1 MKVKSLLVSQPDPGD
16 KRTAYHALAEKYKL
30 KLDFRP
36 FIQVE
41 SVPAKELRKQR
52 LNILDHTA
60 VILTS
65 RSAVDNFFRVVE
77 ELKVEVPNTMKY
89 FCTNEGISLY
99 TQKYTVLRKRKMFFG
114 KGREPEFL
122 KVIKQHP
129 KEKYLFVCSDIRKP
143 SIPTFLEDNN
153 INFTE
158 AIMYRTVNADLSD
171 LEDVFY
177 DVIAFFSPADIKS
190 LFDNFPDFKQNDTRI
205 AGWGNSTNRAIEEAN
220 LVNNIPAP
228 TTEAPSMTAAI
239 EQYILSLDKK

>member
-1 MKVKSLLVSQPDPGD
+1 MKVKSILVSQPDPGD
-16 KRTAYHALAEKYKL
+16 KKTAYHALAEKYKL

-41 SVPAKELRKQR
+41 PVPAKDLRKKR

-60 VILTS
+60 IILTS
-65 RSAVDNFFRVVE
+65 RSAVDNFFRCVE

-89 FCTNEGISLY
+89 FCINEGISLY

-114 KGREPEFL
+114 KAREPEFL
-122 KVIKQHP
+122 KLIKSHP

-143 SIPTFLEDNN
+143 SIPTFLTDNN
-153 INFTE
+153 ISFTE

-171 LEDVFY
+171 LEEVFY

-190 LFDNFPDFKQNDTRI
+190 LFDNFPEFKQNDTRI
-205 AGWGNSTNRAIEEAN
+205 AGWGASTNKAIVEAN
-220 LVNNIPAP
+220 LKNNIPAP
-228 TTEAPSMTAAI
+228 TPDSPSMTAAI
-239 EQYILSLDKK
+239 EAYIKSL

>member
-1 MKVKSLLVSQPDPGD
+1 MKVKSILVSQPDPGD
-16 KRTAYHALAEKYKL
+16 KKTAYHALAEKYKL

-41 SVPAKELRKQR
+41 SVPAKELRKKR

-60 VILTS
+60 IILTS
-65 RSAVDNFFRVVE
+65 RSAVDNFFRCVE

-89 FCTNEGISLY
+89 FCINEGISLY

-122 KVIKQHP
+122 KLVKSHP

-143 SIPTFLEDNN
+143 SIPTFLTENEID
-153 INFTE
+153 FTE

-171 LEDVFY
+171 LENVFY

-190 LFDNFPDFKQNDTRI
+190 LFDNFPDFEQNNTRI
-205 AGWGNSTNRAIEEAN
+205 AGWGASTNKAILEAN
-220 LVNNIPAP
+220 LANNIPAP
-228 TTEAPSMTAAI
+228 TPDSPSMTAAI
-239 EQYILSLDKK
+239 EAYIKSL

>member
-1 MKVKSLLVSQPDPGD
+1 LKVKSILVSQPDPGD
-16 KRTAYHALAEKYKL
+16 KRTAYHVLAEKYKL

-41 SVPAKELRKQR
+41 SVPAKELRKKR

-60 VILTS
+60 IILTS
-65 RSAVDNFFRVVE
+65 RSAVDNFFRCVE
-77 ELKVEVPNTMKY
+77 ELKVELPTTMKY
-89 FCTNEGISLY
+89 FCINEGISLY

-122 KVIKQHP
+122 KLVKTHP
-129 KEKYLFVCSDIRKP
+129 KEKYLFPCSDIRKD
-143 SIPTFLEDNN
+143 SIPNFLTENN
-153 INFTE
+153 IEYTE

-171 LEDVFY
+171 LENVFY

-190 LFDNFPDFKQNDTRI
+190 LFDNFPDFKQNNTRI
-205 AGWGNSTNRAIEEAN
+205 AGWGASTNKAIEEAQ

-228 TTEAPSMTAAI
+228 TPDSPSMTAAI
-239 EQYILSLDKK
+239 EAYIKAM

>member
-1 MKVKSLLVSQPDPGD
+1 MKVKSILVSQPDPGD
-16 KRTAYHALAEKYKL
+16 KRTAYHVLAEKYKL

-41 SVPAKELRKQR
+41 SVPAKELRKKR

-60 VILTS
+60 IILTS
-65 RSAVDNFFRVVE
+65 RSAVDNFFRCVE
-77 ELKVEVPNTMKY
+77 ELKVELPTTMKY
-89 FCTNEGISLY
+89 FCINEGISLY

-122 KVIKQHP
+122 KLVKTHP
-129 KEKYLFVCSDIRKP
+129 KEKYLFPCSDIRKD
-143 SIPTFLEDNN
+143 SIPNFLTENN
-153 INFTE
+153 IEYTE

-171 LEDVFY
+171 LENVFY

-190 LFDNFPDFKQNDTRI
+190 LFDNFPDFKQNNTRI
-205 AGWGNSTNRAIEEAN
+205 AGWGASTNKAIEEAQ

-228 TTEAPSMTAAI
+228 TPDSPSMTAAI
-239 EQYILSLDKK
+239 EAYIKAM

>member
-1 MKVKSLLVSQPDPGD
+1 MKVKSILVSQPDPGD
-16 KRTAYHALAEKYKL
+16 KKTAYHALAEKYKL

-41 SVPAKELRKQR
+41 SVPAKELRKKR
-52 LNILDHTA
+52 LNILDHSA
-60 VILTS
+60 IILTS
-65 RSAVDNFFRVVE
+65 RSAVDNFFRCVE

-89 FCTNEGISLY
+89 FCVNEGISLY
-99 TQKYTVLRKRKMFFG
+99 TQKYAVLRKRKMFFG

-122 KVIKQHP
+122 KLVKSHP

-143 SIPTFLEDNN
+143 SIPTFLTENE

-171 LEDVFY
+171 LENVFY

-190 LFDNFPDFKQNDTRI
+190 LFDNFPDFEQNDTRI
-205 AGWGNSTNRAIEEAN
+205 AGWGASTNKAILAAK
-220 LVNNIPAP
+220 LTNNIPAP
-228 TTEAPSMTAAI
+228 TPDSPSMTAAI
-239 EQYILSLDKK
+239 EAYIKSL

>member
-1 MKVKSLLVSQPDPGD
+1 MLKVKSILVSQPDPGE
-16 KRTAYHALAEKYKL
+16 KKTAYHALAEKYKL

-41 SVPAKELRKQR
+41 SVPAKELRKKR
-52 LNILDHTA
+52 INILDHTA
-60 VILTS
+60 IILTS
-65 RSAVDNFFRVVE
+65 RSAVDNFFRCVE
-77 ELKVEVPNTMKY
+77 ELKVEVPTTMKY
-89 FCTNEGISLY
+89 FCVNEGISLY

-122 KVIKQHP
+122 KLIKSHS

-190 LFDNFPDFKQNDTRI
+190 LFDNFPDFKQNHTRI
-205 AGWGNSTNRAIEEAN
+205 AGWGASTNKAIEEAN

-228 TTEAPSMTAAI
+228 TPDSPSMTAAI
-239 EQYILSLDKK
+239 EAYIKAL

>member
-1 MKVKSLLVSQPDPGD
+1 MKVKSILVSQPDPGD
-16 KRTAYHALAEKYKL
+16 KRTAYHVLAEKYKL

-41 SVPAKELRKQR
+41 SVPAKELRKKR

-60 VILTS
+60 IILTS
-65 RSAVDNFFRVVE
+65 RSAVDNFFRCVE
-77 ELKVEVPNTMKY
+77 ELKVELPTTMKY
-89 FCTNEGISLY
+89 FCINEGISLY

-122 KVIKQHP
+122 KLVKSHP
-129 KEKYLFVCSDIRKP
+129 KEKYLFPCSDIRKD
-143 SIPTFLEDNN
+143 SIPNFLTENN
-153 INFTE
+153 IDYTE

-171 LEDVFY
+171 LENVFY

-190 LFDNFPDFKQNDTRI
+190 LFDNFPDFKQNNTRI
-205 AGWGNSTNRAIEEAN
+205 AGWGASTNKAIEEAK

-228 TTEAPSMTAAI
+228 TPDSPSMTAAI
-239 EQYILSLDKK
+239 EAYIKAM

>member
-1 MKVKSLLVSQPDPGD
+1 MKVKSILVSQPDPGD
-16 KRTAYHALAEKYKL
+16 KKTPYHSLAERFKL

-41 SVPAKELRKQR
+41 SVPAKEIRKKR
-52 LNILDHTA
+52 IDILDHTA

-65 RSAVDNFFRVVE
+65 RSAVDNFFRCVE
-77 ELKVEVPNTMKY
+77 ELKIDLPPTLKY
-89 FCTNEGISLY
+89 FCVNEGISLY

-114 KGREPEFL
+114 KAREPEFL
-122 KVIKQHP
+122 QLVKSHA
-129 KEKYLFVCSDIRKP
+129 KEKYLFPCSDIRKD
-143 SIPTFLEDNN
+143 SIPNFLTDHK

-171 LEDVFY
+171 LADVYY

-190 LFDNFPDFKQNDTRI
+190 LFDNFPDFQQNETHI
-205 AGWGNSTNRAIEEAN
+205 AGWGKTTNEAILQAN

-228 TTEAPSMTAAI
+228 TADAPSMVAAI
-239 EQYILSLDKK
+239 EKFISTTE

>member
-1 MKVKSLLVSQPDPGD
+1 LKVKSILVSQPDPGD
-16 KRTAYHALAEKYKL
+16 KRTAYHVLAEKYKL

-41 SVPAKELRKQR
+41 SVPAKELRKKR

-60 VILTS
+60 IILTS
-65 RSAVDNFFRVVE
+65 RSAVDNFFRCVE
-77 ELKVEVPNTMKY
+77 ELKVELPTTMKY
-89 FCTNEGISLY
+89 FCINEGISLY

-122 KVIKQHP
+122 KLVKSHP
-129 KEKYLFVCSDIRKP
+129 KEKYLFPCSDIRKD
-143 SIPTFLEDNN
+143 SIPNFLTENN
-153 INFTE
+153 IDYTE

-171 LEDVFY
+171 LENVFY

-190 LFDNFPDFKQNDTRI
+190 LFDNFPDFKQNNTRI
-205 AGWGNSTNRAIEEAN
+205 AGWGASTNKAIEEAK

-228 TTEAPSMTAAI
+228 TPDSPSMTAAI
-239 EQYILSLDKK
+239 EAYIKAM

>member
-1 MKVKSLLVSQPDPGD
+1 MKVKSILVSQPDPGD
-16 KRTAYHALAEKYKL
+16 KRTAYHILAEKYKL

-41 SVPAKELRKQR
+41 PVPAKELRKKR

-60 VILTS
+60 IILTS
-65 RSAVDNFFRVVE
+65 RSAVDNFFRCVD
-77 ELKVEVPNTMKY
+77 ELKVELPTTMKY
-89 FCTNEGISLY
+89 FCVNEGISLY

-122 KVIKQHP
+122 KLVKSHP
-129 KEKYLFVCSDIRKP
+129 KEKYLFPCSDIRKD
-143 SIPTFLEDNN
+143 SIPNFLTENKIDY
-153 INFTE
+153 TE

-205 AGWGNSTNRAIEEAN
+205 AGWGASTNKAIEEAN

-228 TTEAPSMTAAI
+228 TPEAPSMTAAI
-239 EQYILSLDKK
+239 EEYIKSH